1 MPANSDLEL
10 QEILME
16 DKGMEML
23 ADMGFHGNA
32 CKVTLSDRS
41 TILRY
46 AAFIVNQIM
55 KNLVF

>member
-1 MPANSDLEL
+1 MSASSDLEF

-23 ADMGFHGNA
+23 ADTGFCGNA
-32 CKVTLSDRS
+32 SKVILSDRS

-46 AAFIVNQIM
+46 IAYNLNQIM
-55 KNLVF
+55 KS